1 MLKKHAGT
9 TALEWIIVATV
20 VTLVISA
27 AVLTL
32 ASTVAVEFQELNTSL
47 GG

>member
-1 MLKKHAGT
+1 MFVNHKGT

-20 VTLVISA
+20 VTLVISS

-32 ASTVAVEFQELNTSL
+32 AGTISTEFKQLNVSL
-47 GG
+47 SN